1 MTIITAKYILVVDDS
16 AINQDDFICRLSNG
30 EQDIA
35 NDEWDND
42 IHNDWKKIVA
52 HLPIDNSPILDN
64 IPLIDNF

>member
-1 MTIITAKYILVVDDS
+1 MTIITAKYIFVVDDS
-16 AINQDDFICRLSNG
+16 PINQDDFICRLSNG

-35 NDEWDND
+35 NDEWDNN
-42 IHNDWKKIVA
+42 IHDDWKKIVA